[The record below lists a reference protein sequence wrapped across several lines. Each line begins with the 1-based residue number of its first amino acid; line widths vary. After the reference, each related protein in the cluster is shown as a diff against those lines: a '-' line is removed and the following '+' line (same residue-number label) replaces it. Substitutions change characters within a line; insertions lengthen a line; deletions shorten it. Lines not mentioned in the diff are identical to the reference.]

1 LLNKLLTFL
10 LAIVCIVF
18 IVFGQ
23 MYWKDKTQQATAST
37 STVMEEGTNT
47 STRTNDKDVEDNIST
62 DSTSL
67 LSKEEIKDSIQN
79 LPDDVQSTILSAYEN
94 GESVSMLIIGSTAIG
109 DKENGLASL
118 FHDELQTVY
127 GEDFFQI
134 DTFGFDGYSNEFVE
148 ELPTLEIAD
157 KSYDL
162 VLMEP
167 FTLSDNGYIPTANNH
182 DNIETTL
189 TAFQENNEDTI
200 LMLQPPQPIYDA
212 NFYPSQVEDLK
223 EFAEEQGYAYFDHWT
238 SWPDPESEEILD
250 YLDDE
255 SNPNEDGAK
264 LWARALGEVFI
275 SE

>member
-37 STVMEEGTNT
+37 STVNEEGTNT
-47 STRTNDKDVEDNIST
+47 STKTNDKGAEDNAST
-62 DSTSL
+62 DSISL
-67 LSKEEIKDSIQN
+67 LSEEEMKDSIQN

-109 DKENGLASL
+109 DKENGSASL
-118 FHDELQTVY
+118 FRDELQTVY

-157 KSYDL
+157 KSYDF

-189 TAFQENNEDTI
+189 TAFQENNENTI

-264 LWARALGEVFI
+264 LWANALAEIFI

>member
-37 STVMEEGTNT
+37 STVNEEGTNT
-47 STRTNDKDVEDNIST
+47 STKTNDKGVEDNAST
-62 DSTSL
+62 DSVSQ
-67 LSKEEIKDSIQN
+67 LSEEEMKDSIQN
-79 LPDDVQSTILSAYEN
+79 LPDDVQSTILSAYES

-109 DKENGLASL
+109 DKENGSASL
-118 FHDELQTVY
+118 FRDELQKVY
-127 GEDFFQI
+127 GEDLFQI

-189 TAFQENNEDTI
+189 TAFQENNENTI

-223 EFAEEQGYAYFDHWT
+223 EFAEEQGYAYFNHWT

-264 LWARALGEVFI
+264 LWANALAEIFI

>member
-23 MYWKDKTQQATAST
+23 MYWKDKTQQATATT
-37 STVMEEGTNT
+37 STVIEEGTNE
-47 STRTNDKDVEDNIST
+47 STKTNDKDAEDDMST

-67 LSKEEIKDSIQN
+67 LSEEEMKDSIQN

-109 DKENGLASL
+109 DKENGSASL
-118 FHDELQTVY
+118 FRDELQTVY

-189 TAFQENNEDTI
+189 TAFQENNENTI

-212 NFYPSQVEDLK
+212 NFYPSQVEALK

-264 LWARALGEVFI
+264 LWANALAEIFI